1 MKTYQLTITTSR
13 HIQTLAQT
21 TAILAREKINIRAI
35 TFSSHPPQT
44 TINLLVDNLKRAEE
58 ALFEA
63 GLPVERREVLAVL
76 TKDQPG
82 GLDKLMRILER
93 EQIVLKSA
101 CGFSAESRIDA
112 VFVMEVAEPE
122 IVRSL
127 LKREKFLLLSVESL
141 CEIEPVHSC

>member
-13 HIQTLAQT
+13 HIQTMAQT

-35 TFSSHPPQT
+35 TFSCHPPQT
-44 TINLLVDNLKRAEE
+44 TINLLVDNLKQAET
-58 ALFEA
+58 ALSEA
-63 GLPVERREVLAVL
+63 GIPVERREVLAVL

-93 EQIVLKSA
+93 ERIVLKSA

-122 IVRSL
+122 IVRAL

-141 CEIEPVHSC
+141 CEIEPVHYC